1 MFNLYRIVSVLVLVS
16 LVAFVGCEKD
26 EDKSEGGRSVEC
38 LSGCEA
44 GSEAGSQAGSEGGS
58 EAGSVAGSEGGSVA
72 GSEGGE
78 AAGEELPVAGE
89 SNSDQDV
96 SGGQEQLDC
105 EPEFESEDGCEE
117 PLPVVDP
124 ACEAG
129 SLEEG
134 EDCDDSPTAGGSD
147 GTESTSEAPSDMGV

>member
-58 EAGSVAGSEGGSVA
+58 EAGS
-72 GSEGGE
+72 EGGE

-105 EPEFESEDGCEE
+105 APEFESEDGCEE

>member
-26 EDKSEGGRSVEC
+26 EEESEGGRAVDC

-44 GSEAGSQAGSEGGS
+44 GSEGGSQAGSE
-58 EAGSVAGSEGGSVA
+58 A

-78 AAGEELPVAGE
+78 AAGEESPVAGE
-89 SNSDQDV
+89 SNSNQDV
-96 SGGQEQLDC
+96 SGGEEQLDC
-105 EPEFESEDGCEE
+105 APEFEAEDGCEE

-134 EDCDDSPTAGGSD
+134 EDCDDSPEAGGSD
-147 GTESTSEAPSDMGV
+147 GTESTSETPSDMGV